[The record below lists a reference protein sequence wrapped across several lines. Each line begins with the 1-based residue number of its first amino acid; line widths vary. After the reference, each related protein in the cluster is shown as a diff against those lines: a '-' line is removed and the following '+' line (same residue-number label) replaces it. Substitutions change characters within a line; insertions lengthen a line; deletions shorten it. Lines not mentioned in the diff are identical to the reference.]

1 MPATR
6 KRSLSPAA
14 AILPPPKRREL
25 LSNTNPHDILRTGL
39 ERLYDELIVHIFSYL
54 SYADLCAAQA
64 ASRNWYR
71 LASDNH
77 IWKSLYLSAFGRTR
91 LRGARGFVDRTDG
104 REVRPLPGRARGHE
118 DTKDWKW
125 MFRISSNWRRGRC
138 NVEQLHEPVEGD
150 IAGSEDNCHVLLAGP
165 LIISASAQ
173 ITSSPAICIHKP
185 RANSDGSPITTL
197 SCPSSHNS
205 PCSVTTLAL
214 DQSHPQ
220 ASNTLSVVA
229 FLSTGE
235 FLVFEINHE
244 DPVKSIRKLLYVPTH
259 RRGQQRLAERTSP
272 IVQAVY
278 HNPLLIS
285 LSKTFQ
291 LSIYDLSDNGVQ
303 HMQTLSS
310 YTSYPPT
317 SFVLSTPTP
326 TTYKL
331 VMAYA
336 IPVYPSHWTVGA
348 TELIISAHPPS
359 SSSSS
364 DSSDPPSPSSV
375 FAPGPLSSPLTVVS
389 SRTARAL
396 DVPPGFID
404 EHKLRLMREQW
415 GRKVARVADT
425 QTDGKWLV
433 LAPAPREMSFDA
445 PHRITST
452 SSTPPLRSSTTLQL
466 YRLSLP
472 SAPIHRPNSVGQ
484 SKITFVRYLEGQTSP
499 VCALALADGR
509 CVSLGM
515 NGSIWVWDL
524 ENGTGAEVAAPASIP
539 YHLGWQ
545 ARPGSVV
552 FDDRRIITADHDG
565 IVVRRFDI

>member
-1 MPATR
+1 MPTTR

-25 LSNTNPHDILRTGL
+25 LLNTKPPDPDKTGL

-104 REVRPLPGRARGHE
+104 REVRPLPGRAKGHE

-150 IAGSEDNCHVLLAGP
+150 MANSEDNCHVLLAGP

-173 ITSSPAICIHKP
+173 ITSSPAISIYKP
-185 RANSDGSPITTL
+185 TVNADNSLTTTL
-197 SCPSSHNS
+197 SCPSSHNL

-220 ASNTLSVVA
+220 ASNTLMIVA
-229 FLSTGE
+229 FLSSGE

-244 DPVKSIRKLLYVPTH
+244 DPAKSTRKLLYVPTH
-259 RRGQQRLAERTSP
+259 RPGQHRLADRTSP

-278 HNPLLIS
+278 HHPLLIS

-291 LSIYDLSDNGVQ
+291 LSIYDLSNNGAQ

-348 TELIISAHPPS
+348 TELIIAAHSSRS
-359 SSSSS
+359 SSSAA
-364 DSSDPPSPSSV
+364 SDPPSPSSV
-375 FAPGPLSSPLTVVS
+375 FGPGPLSSPLTVVS

-404 EHKLRLMREQW
+404 DNKLRLMREQW

-433 LAPAPREMSFDA
+433 IAPAPREMSSDT
-445 PHRITST
+445 PHRIASA
-452 SSTPPLRSSTTLQL
+452 SATPPLRSSTTLQL

-472 SAPIHRPNSVGQ
+472 SAPARFHSTGQ
-484 SKITFVRYLEGQTSP
+484 SKITFVRHLEGQTSP
-499 VCALALADGR
+499 VCALASADGR

-524 ENGTGAEVAAPASIP
+524 ENGTGAEVAAPTSIP

-552 FDDRRIITADHDG
+552 FDDRRIITADRDG